1 MEDTLKTIEDHSGQL
16 CSKFFLETLF
26 VDHPYGALSTG
37 SAHSLTTFSPQ
48 KLRTYLE
55 QWVRP
60 ERSVISIVGGIG
72 RESIAAWVE
81 KLDREWK
88 ESRKRAGAIRDLA
101 QTLSPERPLPGPRW
115 VEKRLGREQVHLLR
129 GGLST
134 TITSDDRHSIRLL
147 HTILGGQSG
156 RLFIELR
163 EKESL
168 AYTVAPMGFEGVE
181 PGYQGV
187 YIACSPDKEKKAL
200 EGIERVL
207 KKLADKGPTSAE
219 MIRAREYYLGRRVM
233 DMQSDASLA
242 GYYGLELVYG
252 LTPPTEAQVIE
263 RLKAIKAKDI
273 QDVCRKYFVEPNVV
287 TCSVG

>member
-1 MEDTLKTIEDHSGQL
+1 MR
-16 CSKFFLETLF
+16 
-26 VDHPYGALSTG
+26 AL
-37 SAHSLTTFSPQ
+37 A
-48 KLRTYLE
+48 R
-55 QWVRP
+55 
-60 ERSVISIVGGIG
+60 
-72 RESIAAWVE
+72 
-81 KLDREWK
+81 
-88 ESRKRAGAIRDLA
+88 
-101 QTLSPERPLPGPRW
+101 TLSPEAPLPGPRW

-129 GGLST
+129 GGLGT
-134 TITSDDRHSIRLL
+134 TIQANDRHAIRLL

-200 EGIERVL
+200 EGIEKVL

-219 MIRAREYYLGRRVM
+219 MVRAREYYLGRRVM

-263 RLKAIKAKDI
+263 RLRAVKPSDI
-273 QDVCRKYFVEPNVV
+273 QEVCRKYFVEPNVV